1 MGLDEAVMM
10 RSFPTVSLRRRAV
23 RMAVAALVASLAAAA
38 FAVPV
43 TAADSDAVVFSR
55 DVAPILMRHCVGC
68 HRPGEIAPMSLLTY
82 RETRPWAR
90 SIRRVVVN
98 GEMPPWF
105 ASPEHGVW
113 ANDARLGKDEIETIV
128 AWVDGGARAG
138 DPALMPE
145 PPRFRDGWQVGEPDY
160 VIELPPVTVPANGP
174 DLVPTQ
180 LVRLDIPERRWVR
193 AVEFQPGDRTVNHHQ
208 IVFRGGFGGTDS
220 PGGEERPVDD
230 RQRGEAGAVDVNIF
244 AVWAAGAAPTVFP
257 DGAGRWVDPG
267 GLLMINQH
275 YHPNGDSERTDRTRI
290 GLYFGEGPLEIEVEA
305 IFASRMDFTIP
316 AGAPNHRIV
325 TRHELGND
333 SRIVSYFPHMHMR
346 GRAMSFIA
354 VYPDGSREV
363 LLDVPDFDFDWQLFY
378 YPEAPNLLPAGSV
391 VEVVA
396 HYDNSAAN
404 PDNPD
409 PNRDVGFGF
418 RSTDEMMVGIFE
430 LIEVGPGEGAE
441 SAATGGR

>member
-1 MGLDEAVMM
+1 MQRPLPVVRFFGRTAVC
-10 RSFPTVSLRRRAV
+10 VLGAG
-23 RMAVAALVASLAAAA
+23 ALVMAAAA
-38 FAVPV
+38 MPGP
-43 TAADSDAVVFSR
+43 AAAAEGDAVLFSG

-82 RETRPWAR
+82 REARPWAR

-105 ASPEHGVW
+105 ANPEHGVW
-113 ANDARLGKDEIETIV
+113 ANDARLSKEEIETIV

-138 DPALMPE
+138 DPALLPE
-145 PPRFRDGWQVGEPDY
+145 PPRFRDGWQLGEPDY

-174 DLVPTQ
+174 DPVPNQ
-180 LVRLDIPERRWVR
+180 LVRLDIPERRWLR

-208 IVFRGGFGGTDS
+208 IAFTGGFGGAGS
-220 PGGEERPVDD
+220 GSGQERPVDG
-230 RQRGEAGAVDVNIF
+230 RPSGEADRVDLKIF
-244 AVWAAGAAPTVFP
+244 AVWAVGAAPTVFP

-267 GLLMINQH
+267 DLLMINQH

-290 GLYFGEGPLEIEVEA
+290 GLFFGEGPLEIEVEA
-305 IFASRMDFTIP
+305 ILASRMDFTIP

-325 TRHELGND
+325 ARHELGND

-346 GRAMSFIA
+346 GRAMSFTA
-354 VYPDGSREV
+354 VYPDGSRQV
-363 LLDVPDFDFDWQLFY
+363 LLDVPAYDFDWQLFY
-378 YPEAPNLLPAGSV
+378 YPEAPELLPAGSV

-418 RSTDEMMVGIFE
+418 QSTDEMMVGIFE
-430 LIEVGPGEGAE
+430 LIEVGPGETE
-441 SAATGGR
+441 SAATGGE

>member
-1 MGLDEAVMM
+1 MM
-10 RSFPTVSLRRRAV
+10 RSFPTVSLRRRGA
-23 RMAVAALVASLAAAA
+23 RIAATTLVASFSLAA
-38 FAVPV
+38 FAVPAA
-43 TAADSDAVVFSR
+43 AADSDAVVFSR

-90 SIRRVVVN
+90 SIRRVVSN

-113 ANDARLGKDEIETIV
+113 ANDARLSKEEIETIV
-128 AWVDGGARAG
+128 AWVDGGAEAG

-174 DLVPTQ
+174 DLVPNQ
-180 LVRLDIPERRWVR
+180 LVRLDIPERRWLR

-208 IVFRGGFGGTDS
+208 IAFVGGFAGMGS
-220 PGGEERPVDD
+220 GSGQERPGGKADSVDLK
-230 RQRGEAGAVDVNIF
+230 IF
-244 AVWAAGAAPTVFP
+244 AVWAVGAAPTVFP

-267 GLLMINQH
+267 TLLLINQH
-275 YHPNGDSERTDRTRI
+275 YHPNGESERTDRTRI
-290 GLYFGEGPLEIEVEA
+290 GLFFGEGPLGVEVQA
-305 IFASRMDFTIP
+305 ILASRMDFTIP
-316 AGAPNHRIV
+316 AGAPDHRIV
-325 TRHELGND
+325 ARHELRND

-346 GRAMSFIA
+346 GRSMSFTA
-354 VYPDGSREV
+354 VYPDGRREI
-363 LLDVPDFDFDWQLFY
+363 LLDVPEYDFDWQLFY
-378 YPEAPNLLPAGSV
+378 YPEAPKPLPAGTV

-396 HYDNSAAN
+396 HYDNSMEN

-409 PNRDVGFGF
+409 PSRDVGFGF
-418 RSTDEMMVGIFE
+418 QSADEMMVGIFE
-430 LIEVGPGEGAE
+430 LIELGPDEKAE
-441 SAATGGR
+441 SASTGGK

>member
-1 MGLDEAVMM
+1 MM
-10 RSFPTVSLRRRAV
+10 RSFLTVSLRRRGA
-23 RMAVAALVASLAAAA
+23 RMAATTLVASFAAAA
-38 FAVPV
+38 FAVPAA
-43 TAADSDAVVFSR
+43 AADTDEVAFSR

-105 ASPEHGVW
+105 ANPEHGVW
-113 ANDARLGKDEIETIV
+113 ANDARLGKEEIETIV
-128 AWVDGGARAG
+128 AWVDGGATPG

-174 DLVPTQ
+174 DLVPNQ

-208 IVFRGGFGGTDS
+208 IAFMGGFSGTVS
-220 PGGEERPVDD
+220 GSGEERPDGKADSVDLK
-230 RQRGEAGAVDVNIF
+230 VF
-244 AVWAAGAAPTVFP
+244 AVWAVGAAPTVFP

-267 GLLMINQH
+267 ALLMINQH
-275 YHPNGDSERTDRTRI
+275 YHPNGESERTDRTRI
-290 GLYFGEGPLEIEVEA
+290 GLFFGEGPLEVEVQA
-305 IFASRMDFTIP
+305 VLASRMDFTIP
-316 AGAPNHRIV
+316 AGAPNHRIAA
-325 TRHELGND
+325 RHELGND

-346 GRAMSFIA
+346 GRAMSFTA
-354 VYPDGSREV
+354 VYPDGSREI
-363 LLDVPDFDFDWQLFY
+363 LLDVPEYDFDWQLFY
-378 YPEAPNLLPAGSV
+378 YPEAPKPLPAGSV
-391 VEVVA
+391 IEVVA
-396 HYDNSAAN
+396 RYDNSAAN

-409 PNRDVGFGF
+409 PTRDVGFGF
-418 RSTDEMMVGIFE
+418 QSTDEMMVGIFE
-430 LIEVGPGEGAE
+430 LIEVGPGEKAA
-441 SAATGGR
+441 SASTGGK